1 MIRKKNAFI
10 VESKSEEREEA
21 GRRCGEGGKSA
32 VLSNVSCQFSL
43 CLQTETAARKQG
55 GCNRIK
61 TVLQREWRREGRVRR
76 RGRGKKMDRGEGPRQ
91 EHGESGGNNWL
102 CGQLLILH

>member
-21 GRRCGEGGKSA
+21 GRWCGEGGRSA

-43 CLQTETAARKQG
+43 CLQTETAPRKQG

-61 TVLQREWRREGRVRR
+61 TVLQRERRREGRVRR
-76 RGRGKKMDRGEGPRQ
+76 RGKRQ
-91 EHGESGGNNWL
+91 RKWTEERARHGNTASQEAIIGCVANF
-102 CGQLLILH
+102 